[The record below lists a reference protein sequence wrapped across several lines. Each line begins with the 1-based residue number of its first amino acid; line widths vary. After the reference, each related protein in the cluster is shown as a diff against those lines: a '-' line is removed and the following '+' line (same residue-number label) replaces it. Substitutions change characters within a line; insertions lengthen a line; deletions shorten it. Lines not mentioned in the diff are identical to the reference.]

1 MGINGLNIWLRKNT
15 RMGIKEI
22 NISDLSGKTIV
33 IDISIYLYRFKSE
46 NNLID
51 GIYEMLL
58 LLSSNNIKP
67 IVVFDGKPPEEK
79 KEVIKD
85 RQNTRIEAQEEY
97 DKLLQK
103 LELGDENIIDINN
116 KIKKLKRQIVK
127 INKNDIQCVKKLLNL
142 MGITYYQSEGESD
155 IVCANLVMT
164 GKAFACM
171 SEDMDMFVYGC
182 NRVLRYISLNKKT
195 IILYNLPLIL
205 QSLNISFKHFQIICI
220 MSGTDY
226 NKFNLV
232 YSFNSS
238 IKIYINYIK
247 NKCNYDYLSWLF
259 VKNYIDNKE
268 SIENIINIFNSKN
281 VSINKKNLCES
292 IENSD
297 GLKLFLKDHGFIFA

>member
-15 RMGIKEI
+15 KSGIGEI
-22 NISDLSGKTIV
+22 NISDLNGKTIV

-51 GIYEMLL
+51 GLYEMLL
-58 LLSSNNIKP
+58 LLLSHNIKP
-67 IVVFDGKPPEEK
+67 IVIFDGKPPDEK
-79 KEVIKD
+79 KEVLKN
-85 RQNTRIEAQEEY
+85 RQNTRIEAEEEY
-97 DKLLQK
+97 NKLLEK
-103 LELGDENIIDINN
+103 IKLGDQNISDLNN

-127 INKNDIQCVKKLLNL
+127 INRNDIHAVKKMLNL

-155 IVCANLVMT
+155 IVCANLVIT
-164 GKAFACM
+164 GQAFACM

-195 IILYNLPLIL
+195 IILYDLSLIL
-205 QSLNISFKHFQIICI
+205 KSLNISFKHFQIICI

-226 NKFNLV
+226 NKCNFV
-232 YSFNSS
+232 YTFDSS
-238 IKIYINYIK
+238 IRIYINYIQ
-247 NKCNYDYLSWLF
+247 NRCNYDYLSWLF

-268 SIENIINIFNSKN
+268 TIEKIINMFNSN
-281 VSINKKNLCES
+281 NISINKKYLYES
-292 IENSD
+292 IENLG

>member
-15 RMGIKEI
+15 KSGIGEI
-22 NISDLSGKTIV
+22 NISDLNGKTIV

-51 GIYEMLL
+51 GLYEMLL
-58 LLSSNNIKP
+58 LLLSHNIKP
-67 IVVFDGKPPEEK
+67 IVIFDGKPPDEK
-79 KEVIKD
+79 KEVLKN

-97 DKLLQK
+97 NKLLEK
-103 LELGDENIIDINN
+103 IKFGDQNISDLNN

-127 INKNDIQCVKKLLNL
+127 INRNDIQAVKKMLNL

-155 IVCANLVMT
+155 IVCANLVIT
-164 GKAFACM
+164 GQAFACM

-195 IILYNLPLIL
+195 IILYDLPLIL
-205 QSLNISFKHFQIICI
+205 NSLKISFKHFQIICI

-226 NKFNLV
+226 NKFNFV
-232 YSFNSS
+232 YTFDSS
-238 IKIYINYIK
+238 VRIYINYIK
-247 NKCNYDYLSWLF
+247 NRCNYDYLSWLF
-259 VKNYIDNKE
+259 VKNHIDNKE
-268 SIENIINIFNSKN
+268 TIEKIINMFNSN
-281 VSINKKNLCES
+281 NISINKKYLYES
-292 IENSD
+292 IENSN

>member
-1 MGINGLNIWLRKNT
+1 MGINGLNIWLRKNSKI
-15 RMGIKEI
+15 GIREI
-22 NISDLSGKTIV
+22 NISDLKGKTIV

-58 LLSSNNIKP
+58 LLLRNNIRP
-67 IVVFDGKPPEEK
+67 IIVFDGKPPDEK
-79 KEVIKD
+79 KELLNH
-85 RQNTRIEAQEEY
+85 RQNTRIEAEEEY
-97 DKLLQK
+97 NKLLEK
-103 LELGDENIIDINN
+103 IKLGDENRNDLNY
-116 KIKKLKRQIVK
+116 KIKKLKRQIVR
-127 INKNDIQCVKKLLNL
+127 INKNDILEVKKMLNL

-155 IVCANLVMT
+155 IVCARLVIT
-164 GKAFACM
+164 GEAFACM

-195 IILYNLPLIL
+195 IIIYDLPLIL
-205 QSLNISFKHFQIICI
+205 KSLNICFKHFQIICI

-232 YSFNSS
+232 YTFNSS

-259 VKNYIDNKE
+259 VKNYIDDKE
-268 SIENIINIFNSKN
+268 TIEKIINIFNFNN

-297 GLKLFLKDHGFIFA
+297 GLKLFLKDHGFIFV